1 MITRRHFN
9 AIAGA
14 CAFMASIAPNRTRAQ
29 GWPTHPVRLI
39 VPFAAGGPT
48 DVIGRIV
55 GERLSKTWGQQ
66 VLIENRP
73 GGGTNIANE
82 IVARSEPD
90 GHTILMGGSSQ
101 ATTRVLYRCR
111 ARQSEQCG
119 NSRANRAGR
128 RYRRP
133 RAQSRHPSL

>member
-1 MITRRHFN
+1 
-9 AIAGA
+9 
-14 CAFMASIAPNRTRAQ
+14 
-29 GWPTHPVRLI
+29 
-39 VPFAAGGPT
+39 VPFAAGGAT
-48 DVIGRIV
+48 DVIARIV

-101 ATTRVLYRCR
+101 AITRVLYRSLNYDPIGDFAPVALTR
-111 ARQSEQCG
+111 PLSGRSANFAKTAS
-119 NSRANRAGR
+119 NSRSLPACRMCSL
-128 RYRRP
+128 RP
-133 RAQSRHPSL
+133 RVRAAACG